1 LDQIKGAAE
10 AGLLDGR
17 QATTNAWYGED
28 LRHRYPRIDVRT
40 SERIVD
46 ERSVISAG
54 TTTAFLDLAIYLVD
68 RFGGHDVAVW
78 TAKALSKDKSIE
90 SQRPYFL
97 FVGRRDHGDASVL
110 AVQDWLQEHFARELT
125 VQVLSAYAKMSVRSF
140 ARRFQDATGLAP
152 MAYVRRLRIEA
163 AKRRLEITD
172 GKVDSIR
179 DDVGYDDTRSFV
191 RAFQATAGVSPS
203 EYRRRFRL
211 AH

>member
-1 LDQIKGAAE
+1 
-10 AGLLDGR
+10 
-17 QATTNAWYGED
+17 
-28 LRHRYPRIDVRT
+28 
-40 SERIVD
+40 
-46 ERSVISAG
+46 
-54 TTTAFLDLAIYLVD
+54 
-68 RFGGHDVAVW
+68 
-78 TAKALSKDKSIE
+78 
-90 SQRPYFL
+90 
-97 FVGRRDHGDASVL
+97 
-110 AVQDWLQEHFARELT
+110 
-125 VQVLSAYAKMSVRSF
+125 VLSAYAKMSVRSF